1 MAESKDLESLD
12 STRLALSRPL
22 IVFGKALHKVFEVRD
37 SINCLDSESVGLDS
51 VNVLDSMW
59 IGSVIALDSESKS
72 LNLDYNFSL
81 DSEFASKIP
90 PLACQ
95 KF

>member
-1 MAESKDLESLD
+1 MKWGDCV
-12 STRLALSRPL
+12 
-22 IVFGKALHKVFEVRD
+22 IVLGLD
-37 SINCLDSESVGLDS
+37 SINARDSESVGLDS

-81 DSEFASKIP
+81 DYEFASKIP